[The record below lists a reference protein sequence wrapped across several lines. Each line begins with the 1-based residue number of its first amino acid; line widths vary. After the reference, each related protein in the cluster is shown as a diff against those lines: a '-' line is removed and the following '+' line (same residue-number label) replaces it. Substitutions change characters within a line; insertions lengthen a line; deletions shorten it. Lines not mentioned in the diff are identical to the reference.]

1 MTAATTAA
9 ATSSATAG
17 VTAGA
22 TASTSAWLARFAAAL
37 EQRRLEELPAL
48 FSADCYWRDLVI
60 FTWNL
65 RTEEGLDAIA
75 AMLAAMLDD
84 VAPHGF
90 ALKGDT
96 SDSEGQQ
103 EAWFQFETRVARGI
117 GHVRLRDGRAWTLF
131 TAMEELKGHEQ
142 HLGQRRPLGAE
153 HGIQPGRHSWAERRA
168 TERAALGITVQPE
181 VVIIGGGQAGL
192 SLGARLRQLD
202 VPTLIVEKLPR
213 PGDHWRNRYKTLC
226 LHDPVHYCHLPYL
239 PFPASWPLYTPKD
252 QLADWMEAYASVMDL
267 NVWGSCPARS
277 ARFDAQQQRWEL
289 TVERNGSA
297 HTLRPRQLVFAT
309 GVAGFPNVPTIS
321 GQETFLGD
329 QHHSTRHPGPDAY
342 VGKHCVV
349 LGSNNSAHDIAA
361 ALWES
366 GAATVTMVQRSSTLV
381 APMPALER
389 LAFAGSYSEQ
399 ALAAGIT
406 PDDADMTTASIPYRL
421 LPRWQKPIYDAMR
434 LEYADLYA
442 RLAARGFL
450 LDFGADD
457 SGVFMKFL
465 RRGSG
470 YYLDVG
476 ASELVADGRIQ
487 LRSGVT
493 IERLTPR
500 TVVLSDGSE
509 LDADLVVYATGFGS
523 MNRYLAEL
531 ISPEL
536 ADRLGKVWG
545 LGSETP
551 KDPGPWEGELRN
563 MWKPTQVP
571 NLWIHGGNLHQCR
584 HYSLYLALQ
593 LKARQ
598 AGLDTPVYGLAPR
611 HHEA

>member
-1 MTAATTAA
+1 MTNSSRDAAM
-9 ATSSATAG
+9 
-17 VTAGA
+17 
-22 TASTSAWLARFAAAL
+22 AWLHSFASAL
-37 EQRRLEELPAL
+37 ESRRPEAVLAL
-48 FSADCYWRDLVI
+48 FGPECFWRDLVI

-65 RTEEGLDAIA
+65 RTEEGADAIA
-75 AMLAAMLDD
+75 AMLAARLDD
-84 VAPHGF
+84 VAPHSF
-90 ALKGDT
+90 VLKGEPSGDG
-96 SDSEGQQ
+96 ELA
-103 EAWFQFETRVARGI
+103 EAWFRFETRVARGL
-117 GHVRLRDGRAWTLF
+117 GHVRLRQGQAWTLF
-131 TAMEELKGHEQ
+131 TAMEELKGLEP
-142 HLGQRRPLGAE
+142 HLASRRPLGAE
-153 HGIQPGRHSWAERRA
+153 HGVHPGRRSWAERRA
-168 TERAALGITVQPE
+168 SERAALGSSVQPE
-181 VVIIGGGQAGL
+181 VVIIGAAQAGL
-192 SLGARLRQLD
+192 SLGARLQQLD

-239 PFPASWPLYTPKD
+239 PFPDSWPLYTPKD
-252 QLADWMEAYASVMDL
+252 QLADWMEAYASIMDL
-267 NVWGSCPARS
+267 NIWGSCPARR
-277 ARFDAQQQRWEL
+277 ARFDAEEQRWEL
-289 TVERNGSA
+289 TVERHGRE

-309 GVAGFPNVPTIS
+309 GVAGYPMVPSIPGS
-321 GQETFLGD
+321 ETFLGD
-329 QHHSTRHPGPDAY
+329 QHHSTRHPGADAY
-342 VGKHCVV
+342 VGKRCVV

-361 ALWES
+361 ALWEA
-366 GAATVTMVQRSSTLV
+366 GAAAVTMVQRSSTLV

-406 PDDADMTTASIPYRL
+406 PDDADLSTASIPYKL

-434 LEYADLYA
+434 RDYADLYA
-442 RLAARGFL
+442 RLEARGFL
-450 LDFGADD
+450 LDFGDDD

-509 LDADLVVYATGFGS
+509 LEADLVVYATGFGS

-536 ADRLGKVWG
+536 AETLGKVWG
-545 LGSETP
+545 LGSDTT

-563 MWKPTQVP
+563 MWKPTPVP

-598 AGLDTPVYGLAPR
+598 AGLETPVYGQPVS
-611 HHEA
+611 HHPY